1 MLLREQADD
10 GADQPS
16 NDFERSVGAV
26 LKESGYQVVPQVGVA
41 SFFIDLGVRHPA
53 KAGTFLLGIECDGAS
68 YHSGRSAR
76 DRDRLRQE
84 ILDNL
89 GWKIHRVWSTD
100 WFKNRDGE
108 IKRML
113 RYIEGLLENDPAY
126 KLERQKV
133 SRAEA
138 SRRRLVT
145 LRDTEITP
153 TFPDAP
159 NEKTLLREDLLE
171 AFLEKRPK
179 ARDEWFRRI
188 PQHMRSG
195 VDSKQVGKY
204 LDRVPGNHRGAR
216 LTPYEHR
223 NH

>member
-1 MLLREQADD
+1 MLQPIGDQSQRQRLHGRRRLLPGTSVRRHARQRRDVSQPTAILFAKVLDCQREAGWGLRH
-10 GADQPS
+10 
-16 NDFERSVGAV
+16 
-26 LKESGYQVVPQVGVA
+26 ESIMPPICG
-41 SFFIDLGVRHPA
+41 L
-53 KAGTFLLGIECDGAS
+53 
-68 YHSGRSAR
+68 R

-84 ILDNL
+84 ILENL

-138 SRRRLVT
+138 LRRRLVT

-153 TFPDAP
+153 TFPGAP
-159 NEKTLLREDLLE
+159 IEKSLLRDDLIE

-179 ARDEWFRRI
+179 NRDEWFRRI

-204 LDRVPGNHRGAR
+204 LDRVLGIIG
-216 LTPYEHR
+216 EHE
-223 NH
+223 